1 MAITAPRFMCST
13 LALAHSLHPLSGLE
27 YNDSFIYFESISFHF
42 LLVALKST
50 IPMTMMTATFR
61 D

>member
-42 LLVALKST
+42 LLLALKINNSDDDDDCN
-50 IPMTMMTATFR
+50 IS
-61 D
+61 